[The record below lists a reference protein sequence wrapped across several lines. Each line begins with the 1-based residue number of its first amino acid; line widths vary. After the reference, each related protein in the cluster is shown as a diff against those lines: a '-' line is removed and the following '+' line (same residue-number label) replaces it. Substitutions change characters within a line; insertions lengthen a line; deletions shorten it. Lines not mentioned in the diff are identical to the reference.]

1 MWIRVLKGLMC
12 GILLVLPVY
21 AADVLFFDKS
31 FGDFSE
37 ELKNARE
44 QDKAGVFIFF
54 EMDECPF
61 CYRMKT
67 TILNQPKVADYFRKN
82 FLTFPIDIEGNV
94 EITDFQGNVTSM
106 KDFAFKQHRVRA
118 TPVLAFFDLQGNLV
132 AKYTG
137 ATADADEFL
146 LLGEFVVSGAYKDTN
161 FTRYK
166 RSHRQVPVKAS
177 GE

>member
-1 MWIRVLKGLMC
+1 MWLKVFKGLVC

-21 AADVLFFDKS
+21 AADGVFFDKS

-37 ELKNARE
+37 ELKHAQE
-44 QDKAGVFIFF
+44 QGKAGVLVFF

-67 TILNQPKVADYFRKN
+67 TILNQPKVVDYFRKN
-82 FLTFPIDIEGNV
+82 FLTFPVDIEGNV

-118 TPVLAFFDLQGNLV
+118 TPVLAFFDLQGKLV

-166 RSHRQVPVKAS
+166 RSRRQTTDKAS
-177 GE
+177 GG